1 MKGKEAIE
9 EQCVFQRL
17 SLLDTPHSL
26 DWLVKRLCKLA
37 QRKVD
42 KRQEKKGP
50 QLRRL
55 SEEKT
60 VEEVRKRVTW

>member
-1 MKGKEAIE
+1 MKGREAID
-9 EQCVFQRL
+9 EQYVFQRL
-17 SLLDTPHSL
+17 SLLAISHSF
-26 DWLVKRLCKLA
+26 DHLVKRLCKLA

-50 QLRRL
+50 RLRRL

-60 VEEVRKRVTW
+60 VEEVRKRVT